1 MKIVKIFSLFA
12 LLIGLSTSCTAQ
24 GEKSNN
30 ESSVKQ
36 ANEVTVY
43 YFHNAR
49 RCTTCKA
56 VEAESKKAVEAL
68 YGDKVPFEAYNLE
81 SDAGEQKAK
90 EVGASGQSLLIV
102 SGDKKINITNQGFL
116 NARKNPEKLKQVIK
130 EKTDPLI

>member
-1 MKIVKIFSLFA
+1 MKMVKIFSLFA
-12 LLIGLSTSCTAQ
+12 LLVGISTSCTAQ
-24 GEKSNN
+24 GEKNN
-30 ESSVKQ
+30 TESSVKK
-36 ANEVTVY
+36 ADAVTVY

-56 VEAESKKAVEAL
+56 VEAESKKAVQEL
-68 YGDKVPFEAYNLE
+68 YGDEVAFEAYNLE

-102 SGDKKINITNQGFL
+102 SGDKKINITNEGFM
-116 NARKNPEKLKQVIK
+116 NARNNPEKLKKVIK